1 MLNQLNGTFQITG
14 WNETPYNEN
23 GDGSKQ
29 TNAKITQSYTG
40 DIEGSS
46 ELQYL
51 MSYLTDG
58 SAIFVGLEN
67 ISCTIRGKS
76 GDFVIQHNGKFE
88 AGVASSNFTI
98 VPDSGRNELV
108 GISGTGTFKSGE
120 NGQANYTVEIN
131 A

>member
-1 MLNQLNGTFQITG
+1 MSNQLNGTFQITG
-14 WNETPYNEN
+14 WDEAPYNEN
-23 GDGSKQ
+23 NDGSKQ
-29 TNAKITQSYTG
+29 TNAKITQNYLG

-51 MSYLTDG
+51 MSYSSNG
-58 SAIFVGLEN
+58 AAIFVGLETL
-67 ISCTIRGKS
+67 SCTIKGKS
-76 GDFVIQHNGKFE
+76 GNFVIKHNGKFE
-88 AGVASSNFTI
+88 AGVASSDFII
-98 VPDSGRNELV
+98 VPDSGTDELV